1 MKNFEKLKGKKILI
15 TGGTGSFG
23 KTVMS
28 SFLQEDIEELRIFS
42 RDEKKQD
49 DLRKIHNHPK
59 LSFILGDIRNYDAVY
74 QATKDIDLIF
84 HAAALKQVP
93 SCEFFP
99 MEAVMTNINGTNN
112 LLNSAEANNVNKVV
126 VLSTD
131 KAVYPINVMG
141 MTTAVAEKVATSRQM
156 NGNTKTTICCTRY
169 GNVMASRGSVIPLF
183 VNQIKSKSDIT
194 ITDPDMTRF
203 IMF

>member
-1 MKNFEKLKGKKILI
+1 
-15 TGGTGSFG
+15 
-23 KTVMS
+23 
-28 SFLQEDIEELRIFS
+28 
-42 RDEKKQD
+42 
-49 DLRKIHNHPK
+49 
-59 LSFILGDIRNYDAVY
+59 
-74 QATKDIDLIF
+74 
-84 HAAALKQVP
+84 
-93 SCEFFP
+93 

-141 MTTAVAEKVATSRQM
+141 MTKAVAEKVATSRQM

-194 ITDPDMTRF
+194 ITDP
-203 IMF
+203 I